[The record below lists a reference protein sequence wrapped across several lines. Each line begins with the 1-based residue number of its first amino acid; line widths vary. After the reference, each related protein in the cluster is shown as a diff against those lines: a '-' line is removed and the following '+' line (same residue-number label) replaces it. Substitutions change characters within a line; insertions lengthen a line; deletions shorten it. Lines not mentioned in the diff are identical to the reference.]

1 MTPLELLRRLHDRF
15 RRERLARELEE
26 ELRLHRALLERDRL
40 AGDTRRRLGNVTR
53 YREETRDMWSLGSF
67 DDLMLDLRFV
77 FRALKSELGFSLAVT
92 LTLALGIGATMAMY
106 AVIDRVLFEPLPYPA
121 PASLVQL
128 ADVQN
133 QNREAPADYPEYLDW
148 KERTRGILSDI
159 GVSYNTGEVLQTADG
174 AEQLQGARVSV
185 SLPGMLGLRPIV
197 GRAFRADEEGAG
209 APRVVILSDAL
220 WRSRFGGDRGIIGRA
235 ITLTGQPYVVIG
247 VYPSTPNA
255 RQPSAYQWSHGK
267 PPLFW
272 LPLQLDDKSSP
283 RGLHWLDVVGR
294 LRPGVTLARARAGA
308 VAVATSIQ
316 QDEHITNGLHINPLG
331 PVLVGA
337 YRQPLELLL
346 AAGVLLLVIACAN
359 VASLMLTRAA
369 MRTREFAVRTALG
382 AGQGRLLR
390 LVLAES
396 LVRAGIGG
404 ALGFGLAFA
413 LVRAMR
419 SRLGDALPRLAEV
432 SIDGRVLALTGAVSA
447 ACGLAL
453 GIIPALRAARGD
465 VAGTLRGG
473 GRGTVGSAVRDR
485 ARRVLVVAEIALSF
499 MLLATAGLLA
509 RSVSKLLDVPT
520 GFDPANLVAGSAWL
534 PSTTYPDS
542 VSQRNFFDRLLG
554 ELGAVYGARRVTLTS
569 DLPIASGVDGTIT
582 VEARSDKDGPMPNAD
597 KRIVG
602 TNYFDVMGARLVAG
616 RLLRSTDVLGASPV
630 VVVNQTFARQIF
642 PDESAVGKRVGF
654 DWGID
659 GLETI
664 VGVIA
669 DVREGPLAQPPHPAI
684 YISAEQRPNSFMH
697 FVVRTSESPA
707 AVAATFTRILR
718 HVDPTI
724 PLVETVTMTSV
735 MRSDIQQQRISMM
748 LLGGFALAAL
758 LLAAIGLYGVISY
771 TVAQRTQE
779 LGVRAALGALPRD
792 LMALVLRQTALFVAI
807 GLALG
812 TAGAVAARAL
822 VASQLFG
829 IGAGDPATLAT
840 AAAALAGVAFVAT
853 VIPTR
858 RAAGADPLTALR
870 AD

>member
-1 MTPLELLRRLHDRF
+1 MTPLELLRRLRDRF
-15 RRERLARELEE
+15 GRDRLARELEE
-26 ELRLHRALLERDRL
+26 ELRFHRALLERDRL
-40 AGDTRRRLGNVTR
+40 AGDTRRRLGNITR
-53 YREETRDMWSLGSF
+53 YREETRDMWSLGSL
-67 DDLMLDLRFV
+67 DDLLLDLRFV
-77 FRALKSELGFSLAVT
+77 FRVLRSEPAFSIVVT

-148 KERTRGILSDI
+148 KARTRGMLSDI
-159 GVSYNTGEVLQTADG
+159 GVSFNTGEVLETADG
-174 AEQLQGARVSV
+174 AEQLQGTRVSV
-185 SLPGMLGLRPIV
+185 SLPGMLGIRPIL
-197 GRAFRADEEGAG
+197 GRAFHADEEAAG
-209 APRVVILSDAL
+209 APRVVILSEAL
-220 WRSRFGGDRGIIGRA
+220 WRSRFGGDRGIIGRT
-235 ITLTGQPYVVIG
+235 ITLTGQPTVVIG
-247 VYPSTPNA
+247 VFPSTPNA
-255 RQPSAYQWSHGK
+255 RQPSVYQWSHGK

-272 LPLQLDDKSSP
+272 LPLQLDEKSSP

-308 VAVATSIQ
+308 VAVARSIQ
-316 QDEHITNGLHINPLG
+316 QDEHVENGLHINPLG

-346 AAGVLLLVIACAN
+346 AAVVLLLCIACAN

-382 AGQGRLLR
+382 AGRGRLLR

-396 LVRAGIGG
+396 LVRAGVGG
-404 ALGFGLAFA
+404 ALGVGLAFA
-413 LVRAMR
+413 LVHAMR
-419 SRLGDALPRLAEV
+419 GWLGDSLPRLAEV
-432 SIDGRVLALTGAVSA
+432 SIDGRVVALAVAVSA

-453 GIIPALRAARGD
+453 GIIPALRSARGN
-465 VAGTLRGG
+465 VAGTLRDG
-473 GRGTVGSAVRDR
+473 GRGAVGSAMRDR
-485 ARRVLVVAEIALSF
+485 ARRVLVVGEIALSF
-499 MLLATAGLLA
+499 MLLATAGLLT

-542 VSQRNFFDRLLG
+542 VSQRNFFDRLMG

-569 DLPIASGVDGTIT
+569 DLPITTGVDGTIS
-582 VEARSDKDGPMPNAD
+582 VEGRTDKDGPMPNAD

-602 TNYFDVMGARLVAG
+602 TTYFDVMGARLAAG
-616 RLLRSTDVLGASPV
+616 RVFRSTDGLAAPPV

-642 PDESAVGKRVGF
+642 PGENAVGKRVGF

-669 DVREGPLAQPPHPAI
+669 DLREGPLAQPPHPAI

-697 FVVRTSESPA
+697 FIVRTSESPA
-707 AVAATFTRILR
+707 AVAGTFKRILR

-724 PLVETVTMTSV
+724 PLVETTTMTSV
-735 MRSDIQQQRISMM
+735 IRTDIQQQRISML

-792 LMALVLRQTALFVAI
+792 LMALVLRQTALLVAI

-812 TAGAVAARAL
+812 AAGAVAARAL
-822 VASQLFG
+822 VAWQLFG
-829 IGAGDPATLAT
+829 IGAGDPATLT
-840 AAAALAGVAFVAT
+840 MAAVVLASVAFVAT
-853 VIPTR
+853 II
-858 RAAGADPLTALR
+858 
-870 AD
+870 